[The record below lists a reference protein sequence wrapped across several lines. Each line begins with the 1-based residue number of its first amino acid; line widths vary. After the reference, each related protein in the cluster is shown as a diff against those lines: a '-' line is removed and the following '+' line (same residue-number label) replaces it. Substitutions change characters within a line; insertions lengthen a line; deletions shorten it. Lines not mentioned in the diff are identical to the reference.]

1 MTRIITFLTFLICY
15 VDATAQTLTLDSCR
29 NMAEANNRKLA
40 IGRVQKDI
48 ARNIRKSART
58 KYLPRVTALGGYQ
71 LMSREISILS
81 NYQQGVLNNIGTA
94 AVGGI
99 TGMFAQD
106 ITDLVQQ
113 GVITPEA
120 AMQIQQQIGGKGE
133 QLAQVGNS
141 FGQKITEA
149 FQTDTKQVFA
159 TSVMLTQPLYM
170 GGAISA
176 VNRIADIQENL
187 ASHNYE
193 KESHETLYKV
203 ENTYWLVVSLSHK
216 LELAR
221 KYHSLLQRL
230 NDDVQKMIREGVATK
245 ADGLK
250 VAVSLNESEMTLTQ
264 AENGI
269 SLARMLLCQQ
279 CGMPLDSKFE
289 LADERVSATPL
300 VEEKQRMDILEAV
313 ERRPEVRVLQDVVAI
328 SDQATRLARSS
339 YLPQVMLT
347 GGYLVTNPNV
357 YDGFHRKFAGVWNV
371 GVMLRMPVWN
381 WFDGTYKVRAAK
393 GATVMARYELQEAKE
408 NVELQIN
415 QNRYKLQEALRRQKM
430 AESNIASAE
439 ENLRCAD
446 LGFREGVISS
456 TDVLGAQTAWY
467 KAQSQKI
474 DAEIEVRMS
483 QLALNKAMGVM
494 P

>member
-1 MTRIITFLTFLICY
+1 
-15 VDATAQTLTLDSCR
+15 
-29 NMAEANNRKLA
+29 
-40 IGRVQKDI
+40 
-48 ARNIRKSART
+48 
-58 KYLPRVTALGGYQ
+58 
-71 LMSREISILS
+71 
-81 NYQQGVLNNIGTA
+81 
-94 AVGGI
+94 
-99 TGMFAQD
+99 
-106 ITDLVQQ
+106 
-113 GVITPEA
+113 
-120 AMQIQQQIGGKGE
+120 
-133 QLAQVGNS
+133 
-141 FGQKITEA
+141 
-149 FQTDTKQVFA
+149 
-159 TSVMLTQPLYM
+159 
-170 GGAISA
+170 
-176 VNRIADIQENL
+176 
-187 ASHNYE
+187 
-193 KESHETLYKV
+193 
-203 ENTYWLVVSLSHK
+203 
-216 LELAR
+216 
-221 KYHSLLQRL
+221 
-230 NDDVQKMIREGVATK
+230 MIREGVATK

-300 VEEKQRMDILEAV
+300 VEEKQRMDISEAV

-483 QLALNKAMGVM
+483 RLALNKAMGVM